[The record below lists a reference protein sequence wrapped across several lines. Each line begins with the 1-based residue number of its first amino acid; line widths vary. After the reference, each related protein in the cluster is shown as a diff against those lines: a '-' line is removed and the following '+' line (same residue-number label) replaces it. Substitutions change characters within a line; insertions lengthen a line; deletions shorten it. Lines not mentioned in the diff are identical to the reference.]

1 MPGSLYQDILVFPL
15 LFQKFSPCILTPGA
29 SLCYVSMCGLL
40 KNTLQE
46 KLFVNGKKMI
56 PEKDNNAKGSWVTF
70 RPEIKIHDCTVRDG
84 GLINDHQFEDGFVK
98 AVYDTCVAAG
108 VDYMEIG
115 YKSSKKIAAPNQCG
129 DWKYCDEDAVR
140 RIVGDNPT
148 PMKLSVMADAERTD
162 YHTDILAKDKSV
174 IDCIRVAT
182 YIHQIPTAVDMI
194 KDAHDKGYETTLNL
208 MAISSVRDHELTDAL
223 DVLVKTPVDAI
234 IVVDSFG
241 ALYSEQ
247 IRYLIKT
254 YLRAVEGTGKEVG
267 IHAHNNQQ
275 LAYANTLE
283 ALIIGA
289 NRLDATINGM
299 GRGAGNCPLELLI
312 GFLKNPKFRLRPV
325 LDCCQKV
332 FLPFQQKMEWGYN
345 IPYMITGQLNR
356 HPRSAIKMR
365 AGETPDDYVNF
376 YDQMIEEE

>member
-1 MPGSLYQDILVFPL
+1 
-15 LFQKFSPCILTPGA
+15 
-29 SLCYVSMCGLL
+29 
-40 KNTLQE
+40 
-46 KLFVNGKKMI
+46 MI